1 MVLLYSIPM
10 GWTYESEFGN
20 EAHEGY
26 VLPEF
31 DNGERGVGWSGGDI
45 PKGAIAVEMRPDGSF
60 RARPAGEVIGWRV
73 VCDCYQEGRSGHETW
88 VSSHLW
94 IRVPSRVLQDLAAYK
109 VYAVDDDVVDIGHG
123 GDAIEDAVRA
133 MWYRDHIDAIDAGA
147 AIQNAVASVRAAEAS
162 LDAAVQA
169 ARHRGL
175 AWAKVGAAAGM
186 TAQSAHERWARQTEI
201 ASPVPRAK

>member
-45 PKGAIAVEMRPDGSF
+45 PNGAIAVEMRPDGSF

-73 VCDCYQEGRSGHETW
+73 VCDCYQEGRSGHESW
-88 VSSHLW
+88 ISSHLW

-123 GDAIEDAVRA
+123 GDAIAD
-133 MWYRDHIDAIDAGA
+133 
-147 AIQNAVASVRAAEAS
+147 
-162 LDAAVQA
+162 
-169 ARHRGL
+169 
-175 AWAKVGAAAGM
+175 
-186 TAQSAHERWARQTEI
+186 
-201 ASPVPRAK
+201 